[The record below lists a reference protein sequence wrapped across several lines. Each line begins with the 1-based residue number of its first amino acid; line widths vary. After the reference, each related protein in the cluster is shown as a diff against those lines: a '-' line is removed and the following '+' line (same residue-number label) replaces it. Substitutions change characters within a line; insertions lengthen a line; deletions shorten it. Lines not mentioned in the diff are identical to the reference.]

1 MKAQSPSKEGKKSR
15 SAPRRGSLEKTEP
28 ICLELDLC
36 SELLFARQ
44 QGLAPE
50 FPPAS
55 AEAGKQHEVP

>member
-1 MKAQSPSKEGKKSR
+1 MNDTTV
-15 SAPRRGSLEKTEP
+15 LEKTEP

-36 SELLFARQ
+36 SGLLFARQ